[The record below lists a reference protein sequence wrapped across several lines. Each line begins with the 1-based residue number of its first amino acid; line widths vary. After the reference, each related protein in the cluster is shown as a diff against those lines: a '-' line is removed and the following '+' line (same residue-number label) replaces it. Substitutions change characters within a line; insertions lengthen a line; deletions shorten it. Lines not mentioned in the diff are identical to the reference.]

1 VTATPILETLAREF
15 KTDPEHVRNALEM
28 IDAGLSAPFIGR
40 FRHALVGNLNESTVR
55 RLALRR
61 QEFEELDRRRGT
73 ILRLLERDDSVP
85 ANAVE
90 RIRTCMDRF
99 ELEDLF
105 LPHRRPEPEVQLAMD
120 RGLGALADEL
130 TKAMPRDKSKGDAP
144 AAKDAGVPTADQA
157 SAPADEVAAA
167 TPAEA
172 PAAEAPA
179 TEASATEAPAT
190 EAPAEAPAEAAAP
203 EASAEA
209 VAEAPVA
216 EAPAAEAVT
225 PEAAPAAVAAK
236 TVTAQT
242 PVSELPDAESSDSVA
257 DVLNAELARLC
268 QPYVSPDKG
277 IHDESEALAGA
288 MRILSDKLG
297 RDPRVRGQLRRML
310 AKNGVL
316 SVRPLVDEGKAGRH
330 RSLLKLKQP
339 MRQLQGHRLLA
350 LRQAQ
355 KERVLTTRIHLDPA
369 QAVEKVRAA
378 LGKHTRPEFE
388 GVLDRVARRA
398 LERRLLPMLEE
409 DIRLVLKERADS
421 EALRFLSQ
429 HLRQLLL
436 TPTLGRRMSV
446 AGIDVNAKGDWAIV
460 VVDEDGA
467 VISPEIKIEVGEKDA
482 ATLGA
487 ELVASLGEWSPGALA
502 LSNAKPARAAA
513 GKLRAA
519 LAAGGVDVF
528 PFVVTE
534 AGLSSYANSEMARKE
549 LSELGV
555 PARMAVSLARRLIDP
570 MNELLKVDPRHLGLG
585 AEQGLVSKANVR
597 RTFVEAIESCTAHV
611 GCDVN
616 RAPAHFLAHLPGLE
630 RESANKLV
638 ERREER
644 PFVSRDEL
652 REEGLLT
659 EAQWTSAVAFLRVY
673 GSDEPLDRS
682 NLHPEQY
689 PLARKVLESA
699 GSSVQDGLGRPGN
712 TKGMRGQDFDTDPD
726 TWRTLTRE
734 LSFPGR
740 DPRHR
745 HHVPELLPENT
756 DPVALTKDRILEGV
770 VTNVASFGVFIDV
783 GLPQDAMVHISEVS
797 DRYVRDARELLS
809 VGQIVRGRIVEA
821 GGRLTLSLKNIPRE
835 PRPARNT
842 RGPGRGAGGRDGAR
856 EGGNRGGGR
865 PGGGGRGRR
874 DERPA
879 TNPNLRAA
887 QTRRDGLGSSGG
899 GGGGRGGGGRGGGG
913 RTGGGRPGGGRRD
926 DREERVNPADLR
938 RLNQE
943 AAKSSSNPFAAFFK
957 DGDEKAD

>member
-1 VTATPILETLAREF
+1 MTATPILETLAREF

-28 IDAGLSAPFIGR
+28 LDAGLSAPFIGR
-40 FRHALVGNLNESTVR
+40 FRYAQVGNLNESTVR

-85 ANAVE
+85 AAAVE
-90 RIRTCMDRF
+90 RIRLCMDRF
-99 ELEDLF
+99 DLEDLF
-105 LPHRRPEPEVQLAMD
+105 LPHRRPEPEVQLALD

-130 TKAMPRDKSKGDAP
+130 TKAMPRDKSKDAAAGADESADAAESDADASEPLDTAADEATPESIAADHASAESDAEP
-144 AAKDAGVPTADQA
+144 AADVTD
-157 SAPADEVAAA
+157 AAA
-167 TPAEA
+167 TETVAA
-172 PAAEAPA
+172 QSKTPAA
-179 TEASATEAPAT
+179 
-190 EAPAEAPAEAAAP
+190 AAA
-203 EASAEA
+203 
-209 VAEAPVA
+209 
-216 EAPAAEAVT
+216 
-225 PEAAPAAVAAK
+225 
-236 TVTAQT
+236 
-242 PVSELPDAESSDSVA
+242 AESTESDSESLESVA
-257 DVLNAELARLC
+257 DVLNAELARIC

-310 AKNGVL
+310 AKAGVL
-316 SVRPLVDEGKAGRH
+316 SVRPMVEEGKAGRH

-339 MRQLQGHRLLA
+339 IRQLQGHRLLA

-369 QAVEKVRAA
+369 QAIEKVRSA

-409 DIRLVLKERADS
+409 DIRLLLKERADA

-436 TPTLGRRMSV
+436 TPCLGRRMSV
-446 AGIDVNAKGDWAIV
+446 AGVDVNAKGDWSIV

-467 VISPEIKIEVGEKDA
+467 VISPEVKIEVGEKDA

-519 LAAGGVDVF
+519 LAAGNVDVF

-534 AGLSSYANSEMARKE
+534 AGLSSYANSELARKE
-549 LSELGV
+549 LGELGV
-555 PARMAVSLARRLIDP
+555 PARMAVSLARRLQDP

-616 RAPAHFLAHLPGLE
+616 RAPAHFLAHLPGLD
-630 RESANKLV
+630 RDSAAKLV
-638 ERREER
+638 ARREER
-644 PFVSRDEL
+644 PLTSRDEL

-673 GSDEPLDRS
+673 GSNEPLDRS

-689 PLARKVLESA
+689 PIARKVLEAA
-699 GSSVQDGLGRPGN
+699 GLSVHDGLGRPGN
-712 TKGMRGQDFDTDPD
+712 TKGLRGQEFDVDPD

-745 HHVPELLPENT
+745 HHVPELLAENT
-756 DPVALTKDRILEGV
+756 DPVMLTKDRILEGV
-770 VTNVASFGVFIDV
+770 VTNVASFGVFVDV

-842 RGPGRGAGGRDGAR
+842 RGPARGAGGREG
-856 EGGNRGGGR
+856 GGNRGGQR
-865 PGGGGRGRR
+865 QGGGGRGRR
-874 DERPA
+874 EERPA

-887 QTRRDGLGSSGG
+887 QTRRDGLGVSGGGGGRGG
-899 GGGGRGGGGRGGGG
+899 GGGGRGGGGGGGGGG
-913 RTGGGRPGGGRRD
+913 RSGGGRPGGGRPGGGR
-926 DREERVNPADLR
+926 DREERVDPADLR
-938 RLNQE
+938 KLNQE
-943 AAKSSSNPFAAFFK
+943 AAKSGSNPFAAFFK
-957 DGDEKAD
+957 DGDSKDN

>member
-1 VTATPILETLAREF
+1 MTATPILETLAREF

-73 ILRLLERDDSVP
+73 ILRLLERDDGVP
-85 ANAVE
+85 PAAVE

-120 RGLGALADEL
+120 RGLGALAEEL
-130 TKAMPRDKSKGDAP
+130 TKPMPRDKSKDETSDGDDTDSE
-144 AAKDAGVPTADQA
+144 AADEALAEAETAED
-157 SAPADEVAAA
+157 SAPDAAADEV
-167 TPAEA
+167 PAE
-172 PAAEAPA
+172 
-179 TEASATEAPAT
+179 T
-190 EAPAEAPAEAAAP
+190 
-203 EASAEA
+203 
-209 VAEAPVA
+209 VA
-216 EAPAAEAVT
+216 EAPAAEAAPAT
-225 PEAAPAAVAAK
+225 ETTQAAEAAEEPAAKSDGKAA
-236 TVTAQT
+236 A
-242 PVSELPDAESSDSVA
+242 DHGDMESLESVA
-257 DVLNAELARLC
+257 DVLNPELARLC

-310 AKNGVL
+310 AKNGIL
-316 SVRPLVDEGKAGRH
+316 SVRPMVEDSKAGRH

-369 QAVEKVRAA
+369 QALEKVRAA

-388 GVLDRVARRA
+388 GVLERVARRA

-409 DIRLVLKERADS
+409 DIRLVLKERADA

-534 AGLSSYANSEMARKE
+534 AGLSSYANSELARKE
-549 LSELGV
+549 LGDLGV

-570 MNELLKVDPRHLGLG
+570 MYELLKVDPRHLGLG

-597 RTFVEAIESCTAHV
+597 RTFVESIESCTAHV

-616 RAPAHFLAHLPGLE
+616 RAPAHFLAHLPGLD
-630 RESANKLV
+630 REVAARLV
-638 ERREER
+638 ARREER
-644 PFVSRDEL
+644 PFTSRDEL

-689 PLARKVLESA
+689 PIARRVLESA
-699 GSSVQDGLGRPGN
+699 GTSVQEGLGRMGN
-712 TKGMRGQDFDTDPD
+712 TKGLRGQDFEVDPD

-745 HHVPELLPENT
+745 HHVPTLLPENT
-756 DPVALTKDRILEGV
+756 DPVMLTKDRILEGV
-770 VTNVASFGVFIDV
+770 VTNVASFGVFVDV

-809 VGQIVRGRIVEA
+809 VGQIVRGKIVEA

-842 RGPGRGAGGRDGAR
+842 RGPGRREGGGAR
-856 EGGNRGGGR
+856 EGGARGGARSG
-865 PGGGGRGRR
+865 GGGGRGRR
-874 DERPA
+874 EERPA
-879 TNPNLRAA
+879 VNPNLRAA
-887 QTRRDGLGSSGG
+887 QTRRDGLGVAGGGGRGGRGGG
-899 GGGGRGGGGRGGGG
+899 GGGGRPGGGRP
-913 RTGGGRPGGGRRD
+913 GGGRPGGGRRD
-926 DREERVNPADLR
+926 GDREERVDPADLR
-938 RLNQE
+938 KLNQE
-943 AAKSSSNPFAAFFK
+943 AAKSASNPFAAFFK
-957 DGDEKAD
+957 DGEGKGD

>member
-1 VTATPILETLAREF
+1 MTATPILETLAREF

-73 ILRLLERDDSVP
+73 ILRLLERDESVP
-85 ANAVE
+85 AAAME

-120 RGLGALADEL
+120 RGLGGLADEL
-130 TKAMPRDKSKGDAP
+130 TKAMPRDKSKGD
-144 AAKDAGVPTADQA
+144 DAETDA
-157 SAPADEVAAA
+157 SASDESGADDEASVDE
-167 TPAEA
+167 TLAES
-172 PAAEAPA
+172 AAEAPESEDA
-179 TEASATEAPAT
+179 AVEET
-190 EAPAEAPAEAAAP
+190 PAEGAETKAEDAAP
-203 EASAEA
+203 EHG
-209 VAEAPVA
+209 
-216 EAPAAEAVT
+216 
-225 PEAAPAAVAAK
+225 
-236 TVTAQT
+236 
-242 PVSELPDAESSDSVA
+242 DAESLESVA
-257 DVLNAELARLC
+257 DVLNPELARIC

-310 AKNGVL
+310 AKNGIL
-316 SVRPLVDEGKAGRH
+316 SVRPMVEDSKAGRH

-355 KERVLTTRIHLDPA
+355 KERVLTTRIHLDPK
-369 QAVEKVRAA
+369 QALEKVRAA

-388 GVLDRVARRA
+388 GVLERVARRA

-409 DIRLVLKERADS
+409 DIRLVLKERADA

-429 HLRQLLL
+429 HLRQMLL

-446 AGIDVNAKGDWAIV
+446 AGIDVNAKGDWSIV
-460 VVDEDGA
+460 VVDEDGN
-467 VISPEIKIEVGEKDA
+467 VVSPEIKVEVGEKDA

-534 AGLSSYANSEMARKE
+534 AGLSSYANSELARKE
-549 LSELGV
+549 LGELAV
-555 PARMAVSLARRLIDP
+555 PARMAVSLARRLQDP

-616 RAPAHFLAHLPGLE
+616 RAPAHFLAHLPGLD
-630 RESANKLV
+630 REAAGRLV
-638 ERREER
+638 ARREER
-644 PFVSRDEL
+644 PFTSRDEL

-689 PLARKVLESA
+689 PVARRVLESA
-699 GSSVQDGLGRPGN
+699 GASVQDGLGRPGN
-712 TKGMRGQDFDTDPD
+712 TKGLRGQDFDVDPD

-745 HHVPELLPENT
+745 HHVPTLIPENT
-756 DPVALTKDRILEGV
+756 DPVMLTKDRILEGV
-770 VTNVASFGVFIDV
+770 VTNVASFGVFVDV
-783 GLPQDAMVHISEVS
+783 GLAQDAMVHISEVS

-809 VGQIVRGRIVEA
+809 VGQIVRGKIVEA
-821 GGRLTLSLKNIPRE
+821 GGRLTLSLKNVPRE
-835 PRPARNT
+835 PRPARGT
-842 RGPGRGAGGRDGAR
+842 RGVNRR
-856 EGGNRGGGR
+856 EGGGR
-865 PGGGGRGRR
+865 EGGGRG
-874 DERPA
+874 
-879 TNPNLRAA
+879 
-887 QTRRDGLGSSGG
+887 
-899 GGGGRGGGGRGGGG
+899 
-913 RTGGGRPGGGRRD
+913 
-926 DREERVNPADLR
+926 
-938 RLNQE
+938 
-943 AAKSSSNPFAAFFK
+943 
-957 DGDEKAD
+957 

>member
-15 KTDPEHVRNALEM
+15 KTDQEHVRNALEM

-85 ANAVE
+85 ASAVE

-130 TKAMPRDKSKGDAP
+130 TKAMPRDKSKGEAP
-144 AAKDAGVPTADQA
+144 AAKEAKDANAPDADA
-157 SAPADEVAAA
+157 
-167 TPAEA
+167 
-172 PAAEAPA
+172 
-179 TEASATEAPAT
+179 
-190 EAPAEAPAEAAAP
+190 AEAPAEAAAP
-203 EASAEA
+203 ESAPAADAPAETPA
-209 VAEAPVA
+209 DSAAEAPAEAAAEAPAESVA
-216 EAPAAEAVT
+216 EAPAAETAT
-225 PEAAPAAVAAK
+225 EAPQTAEAAPATGSATATATADAPAA
-236 TVTAQT
+236 
-242 PVSELPDAESSDSVA
+242 DAESLDSVA
-257 DVLNAELARLC
+257 DVLNADLARLC

-316 SVRPLVDEGKAGRH
+316 SVRPLVEDGKAGRH

-355 KERVLTTRIHLDPA
+355 KERVLTTRIHLDPKPA
-369 QAVEKVRAA
+369 IEKVRAA

-409 DIRLVLKERADS
+409 DIRLVLKERADT

-446 AGIDVNAKGDWAIV
+446 CGVDVNAKGDWSLV
-460 VVDEDGA
+460 VVDENGE
-467 VISPEIKIEVGEKDA
+467 VISPEVKIEVGEKDA

-528 PFVVTE
+528 PFIVTE

-549 LSELGV
+549 LGELGV

-597 RTFVEAIESCTAHV
+597 RTFVDAVESCTAHV

-616 RAPAHFLAHLPGLE
+616 RAPAHFLAHLPGLD
-630 RESANKLV
+630 RDSANKLV
-638 ERREER
+638 ARRAER
-644 PFVSRDEL
+644 PFTSRDEL

-689 PLARKVLESA
+689 PLARKVLEAA

-712 TKGMRGQDFDTDPD
+712 TKGMRGQDFETDPD

-756 DPVALTKDRILEGV
+756 DPVMLTKDRILEGV
-770 VTNVASFGVFIDV
+770 ITNVASFGVFIDV

-835 PRPARNT
+835 PRPARNA
-842 RGPGRGAGGRDGAR
+842 RSGGGRGAGGR

-874 DERPA
+874 DDRPA

-887 QTRRDGLGSSGG
+887 QTRRDGLGGSGG
-899 GGGGRGGGGRGGGG
+899 GGGGRGGGGGGRGGGG
-913 RTGGGRPGGGRRD
+913 RPGGGRPGGGRPGGGRRD

-938 RLNQE
+938 KLNQE